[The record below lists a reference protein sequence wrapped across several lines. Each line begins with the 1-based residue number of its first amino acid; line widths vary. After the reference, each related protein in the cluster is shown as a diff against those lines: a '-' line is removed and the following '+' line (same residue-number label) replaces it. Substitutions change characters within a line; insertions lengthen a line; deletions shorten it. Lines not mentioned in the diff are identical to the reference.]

1 MGENYYYITPAHI
14 EKAKA
19 NGISYETLKER
30 VYRLGWNVNKACTKP
45 LRKKIVIPDDLMEKA
60 KAIGLKK
67 YNIANRLNTGWTME
81 EACTKPKKKGYPRL
95 YPDWVYEKAKENGL
109 RYTTVNHR
117 IKSGCSLEVAC
128 TLKPL
133 KVRERLPR

>member
-1 MGENYYYITPAHI
+1 
-14 EKAKA
+14 
-19 NGISYETLKER
+19 
-30 VYRLGWNVNKACTKP
+30 
-45 LRKKIVIPDDLMEKA
+45 MEKA

-67 YNIANRLNTGWTME
+67 YNIANRLNDGWTME

>member
-45 LRKKIVIPDDLMEKA
+45 
-60 KAIGLKK
+60 
-67 YNIANRLNTGWTME
+67 
-81 EACTKPKKKGYPRL
+81 KKKGYPRL

-109 RYTTVNHR
+109 RYNTVNHR
-117 IKSGCSLEVAC
+117 IKAGCSLEVAC